1 MQETCSGALYSLPL
15 DGDDMPQDDVLT
27 DEQEV
32 LEDDSELE
40 DEVDLEDDLE
50 DDLEADLDA
59 DDLVD
64 EDGDDEVAAPDG
76 ETETEA
82 LEELEAEELELLEEE
97 AAEALLVDEA
107 AEMRAIQRE
116 ELTMN
121 LDAQQAQTDE
131 FVCASCFLVKRT
143 SQLANRRKMI
153 CTDCAA

>member
-1 MQETCSGALYSLPL
+1 
-15 DGDDMPQDDVLT
+15 MPQDDVLT
-27 DEQEV
+27 DPDEA
-32 LEDDSELE
+32 LDDDELDPELE
-40 DEVDLEDDLE
+40 DANEPDDDVDDEAVGDD
-50 DDLEADLDA
+50 DDP
-59 DDLVD
+59 
-64 EDGDDEVAAPDG
+64 DEVAPEG

-97 AAEALLVDEA
+97 AAEALLVDEV

-153 CTDCAA
+153 CADCAS

>member
-1 MQETCSGALYSLPL
+1 
-15 DGDDMPQDDVLT
+15 MPQDDVLT
-27 DEQEV
+27 DEDEL

-50 DDLEADLDA
+50 AEIDA
-59 DDLVD
+59 DDLGEDGDLD
-64 EDGDDEVAAPDG
+64 EDGAAAVPDG

>member
-1 MQETCSGALYSLPL
+1 
-15 DGDDMPQDDVLT
+15 MPQDDVLT
-27 DEQEV
+27 DEEEV

-50 DDLEADLDA
+50 AELDA
-59 DDLVD
+59 DDLAED
-64 EDGDDEVAAPDG
+64 DGDEEADGDVAVPEG

>member
-1 MQETCSGALYSLPL
+1 MQETCSGALYSQPL

-40 DEVDLEDDLE
+40 DEVDLEN
-50 DDLEADLDA
+50 DLEADLDA

-64 EDGDDEVAAPDG
+64 EDGDDDVAVPDG